1 MPYTNHDFDFDSYG
15 DKKTKLT
22 NFDKLA
28 VWICVLGAMVMGAL
42 HMIVVKS
49 TSRVYSPVDDL
60 IPGMGKVIM
69 TPGYAAASIMLMLFL
84 AFYGTRMRRMFNNK
98 MASRTLFAGLVTS
111 IATNGLL
118 IWAVYSPAS
127 RSLRYLG

>member
-1 MPYTNHDFDFDSYG
+1 MAYHDHHDFESYG
-15 DKKTKLT
+15 DKKTKLS

-28 VWICVLGAMVMGAL
+28 VWICVLGAAIIFAL

-49 TSRVYSPVDDL
+49 SARVYGRVDDL

-69 TPGYAAASIMLMLFL
+69 TPGYAAASAMLMLFL
-84 AFYGTRMRRMFNNK
+84 AWYGTRMRRLFNNK
-98 MASRTLFAGLVTS
+98 MASRTLFAGIVTA

-127 RSLRYLG
+127 RSMRYLG

>member
-1 MPYTNHDFDFDSYG
+1 MPYPPQHDFESYG

-28 VWICVLGAMVMGAL
+28 VWICVLGSGIIFAL
-42 HMIVVKS
+42 HVVVVKS
-49 TSRVYSPVDDL
+49 SARVYSRVDDL

-69 TPGYAAASIMLMLFL
+69 TPGYAASSAMLMLFL
-84 AFYGTRMRRMFNNK
+84 AWYGTRMRRLFNNK
-98 MASRTLFAGLVTS
+98 MASRTLFAGIVTA
-111 IATNGLL
+111 IAANGLL

-127 RSLRYLG
+127 RSMRYLG